1 MQVIRLQVIGREA
14 KLMKIKVLGSGCKNC
29 HKLEEEV
36 INALA
41 ELDVAADV
49 EKITEM
55 DKIIE
60 HDIFITPGLIVN
72 EKIKVF
78 GRVPRRSEI
87 KKWISEEL

>member
-1 MQVIRLQVIGREA
+1 MYKGGQIV
-14 KLMKIKVLGSGCKNC
+14 KIKVLGSGCKNC

-41 ELDVAADV
+41 ELDVAAEV
-49 EKITEM
+49 EKITDM

-60 HDIFITPGLIVN
+60 HDIFMTPGLIVN